1 MMKTATLSAIPVPES
16 RYAMDNT
23 HGARV
28 AMHPGAMAFPT
39 ASALLEQMR
48 SGAVDAVTVVEQ
60 HIERIQRSHPAL
72 HALTQDRFALAR
84 AEAREADRKRR
95 AGEPL
100 GRLHGLPIT
109 VKEAIDVHGM
119 ASTFGMASR
128 AQHRAQADEAHIAR
142 LRAEGAIVL
151 GKTNV
156 SQMLFYYE
164 SDNPLYGRSNHPY
177 DATRSP
183 GGSSGGEA
191 ALVATGG
198 SALGIGTDI
207 GGSVRIPAHF
217 CGIVGF
223 KPTAGRCPDHGRFS
237 VPFGQQAIRSQIGV
251 LARCVDDAALGLS
264 VLDRTL
270 DPYAVRPLG
279 DHRVVELKGL
289 RIGWYDDDGTFAVS
303 PAIQRAVREAADI
316 LRRAGATLVPFTPPR
331 ADHALDL
338 VYGIFGGDGIA
349 TMGKMLKG
357 EKKAPQIAQLAAG
370 GALPRWAVKGLMGL
384 LHTMGQ
390 HGLADGMRAFGYRD
404 TAHYWGLVEALEDYR
419 SMFRRAMDDA
429 APGGGIDAILA
440 PPCALPAF
448 RHGDSVQL
456 ITAGAYACLY
466 NALGLP
472 AGVVP
477 VSRVRADETTARPG
491 TRDAVFKVAAA
502 VDEGS
507 AGLPV
512 GVQVAS
518 RAGHDEVALAIL
530 RAIESGVS
538 PQRG

>member
-1 MMKTATLSAIPVPES
+1 MKTAVLSARSLPEDA
-16 RYAMDNT
+16 AMPRTANPRQT
-23 HGARV
+23 ASMPE
-28 AMHPGAMAFPT
+28 ANFPT
-39 ASALLEQMR
+39 ASALLEQMH

-72 HALTQDRFALAR
+72 NALTQDRFALAR
-84 AEAREADRKRR
+84 GEAREADRKRR

-119 ASTFGMASR
+119 ASTFGLSSR
-128 AQHRAQADEAHIAR
+128 AGHRAQADEAHIAR

-156 SQMLFYYE
+156 AQMLFYYE
-164 SDNPLYGRSNHPY
+164 SENPLYGRTNHPM

-191 ALVATGG
+191 ALVATGA

-223 KPTAGRCPDHGRFS
+223 KPSAGRCPDPGRFS

-251 LARCVDDAALGLS
+251 LARSVGDAALSLS
-264 VLDRTL
+264 VLDRTV

-279 DHRVVELKGL
+279 DHRAVDIKGL

-316 LRRAGATLVPFTPPR
+316 LRHAGAVLVPLTPPR

-370 GALPRWAVKGLMGL
+370 GALPRWAVRALMAL

-390 HGLADGMRAFGYRD
+390 HGMADGMRAFGYRD

-419 SMFRRAMDDA
+419 GMFHRAMDDA

-448 RHGDSVQL
+448 RHGDSVKL

-477 VSRVRADETTARPG
+477 VTRVRADETRGRPA
-491 TRDAVFKVAAA
+491 TRDAVFKLAAA

-518 RAGHDEVALAIL
+518 RTGHDEVALAVMQ
-530 RAIESGVS
+530 AIESGVS
-538 PQRG
+538 PLRG